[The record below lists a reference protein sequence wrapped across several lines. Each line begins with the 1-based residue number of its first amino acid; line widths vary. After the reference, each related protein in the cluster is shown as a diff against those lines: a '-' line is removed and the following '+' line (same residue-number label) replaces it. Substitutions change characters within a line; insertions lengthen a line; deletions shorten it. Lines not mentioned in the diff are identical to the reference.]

1 MTEAIWIWLIVSLTI
16 VVVAAIIAFVSLR
29 TPASLHS
36 INKRLDDHGAAIDV
50 HNRIIGDLVQ
60 KAGLK

>member
-29 TPASLHS
+29 TPQNLHS
-36 INKRLDDHGAAIDV
+36 INKRLDDHGTAIDV